1 MMVCITVSV
10 VISVIASLILGV
22 LITGTLVRRVM
33 DLAFD
38 STEFCMKT
46 LITLT
51 AVSYTHLE
59 VYKRQFMYHPFLK
72 KGIKILGN

>member
-51 AVSYTHLE
+51 ERVNQLDKLLRTGCRKE
-59 VYKRQFMYHPFLK
+59 
-72 KGIKILGN
+72 